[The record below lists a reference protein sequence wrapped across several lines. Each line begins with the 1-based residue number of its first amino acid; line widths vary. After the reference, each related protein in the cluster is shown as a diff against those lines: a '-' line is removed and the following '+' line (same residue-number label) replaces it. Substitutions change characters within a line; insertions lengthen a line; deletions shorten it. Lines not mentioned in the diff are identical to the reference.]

1 MASMEGHSPGVIRLA
16 EFRCTGSPLSW
27 TDLATLWCLRH
38 HLPVGLQKRQLV
50 KDAPLRRDR
59 SLGRAMAFCSTV
71 ISAALLVSASARV
84 AHAAVADSTPRS
96 TAARAEDDSLRGR
109 SGKLRAV
116 LVPRSERKA
125 GVLERLFGDSLLRTP
140 GVHAV
145 RDSGGGMSLAL
156 ITMRDFAEKL
166 GGKIGAYRIGFW
178 PGERRKLLSTAYANP
193 EGFIEVTPE
202 NADTYVSEHF
212 RLRDFLTHDQQGV
225 WPKYLVLRAPL
236 VDKLELVI
244 SQLEARGT
252 PVRHMSVM
260 SGFRTPQYNA
270 RGGEGR
276 GGRSRVSRHMYGDAA
291 DVFVDNDGDGRM
303 DDLNRDGRI
312 DSRDAKVILDAVEQV
327 ERAHAD
333 LAGGV
338 GVYRATRSHG
348 PFAHVD
354 VRGTRARWGR
364 R

>member
-1 MASMEGHSPGVIRLA
+1 MQRLTAIVGTFGHRVVSEDP
-16 EFRCTGSPLSW
+16 PP
-27 TDLATLWCLRH
+27 
-38 HLPVGLQKRQLV
+38 PVGLQKGQLV
-50 KDAPLRRDR
+50 KDARLKRDR
-59 SLGRAMAFCSTV
+59 ALGRAIALRATA
-71 ISAALLVSASARV
+71 ISVMLLVSASVRV
-84 AHAAVADSTPRS
+84 AHAAAPDPVRDT
-96 TAARAEDDSLRGR
+96 TAAKAEDDSLRGR

-116 LVPRSERKA
+116 LVPRSERRA
-125 GVLERLFGDSLLRTP
+125 GVLERMFGDSLLRTP

-145 RDSGGGMSLAL
+145 HDSASGLSLAL

-166 GGKIGAYRIGFW
+166 GGKIGQYRMGFW
-178 PGERRKLLSTAYANP
+178 PGERRKLLATTYANP

-202 NADTYVSEHF
+202 NADTHVSEHF
-212 RLRDFLTHDQQGV
+212 RLRDFLTHDQSDV

-270 RGGEGR
+270 RGGER
-276 GGRSRVSRHMYGDAA
+276 SGRSRVSRHMYGDAA

-312 DSRDAKVILDAVEQV
+312 DSRDAKVILEAVEQV
-327 ERAHAD
+327 ERAHGD

-338 GVYRATRSHG
+338 GVYRATRAHG

-354 VRGTRARWGR
+354 VRGTPARWGR

>member
-1 MASMEGHSPGVIRLA
+1 MA
-16 EFRCTGSPLSW
+16 
-27 TDLATLWCLRH
+27 
-38 HLPVGLQKRQLV
+38 
-50 KDAPLRRDR
+50 
-59 SLGRAMAFCSTV
+59 
-71 ISAALLVSASARV
+71 ISAALLVTLSAHV
-84 AHAAVADSTPRS
+84 VHAAAPDSVRSSISAKAD
-96 TAARAEDDSLRGR
+96 EDSLRGR

-116 LVPRSERKA
+116 LVPRSERRA
-125 GVLERLFGDSLLRTP
+125 GVLERMFGDSLLRTP
-140 GVHAV
+140 GVHTA
-145 RDSGGGMSLAL
+145 RDSASGLGFAL

-166 GGKIGAYRIGFW
+166 GGKIGEYRIGFW
-178 PGERRKLLSTAYANP
+178 PGERRKLLATAYANP

-252 PVRHMSVM
+252 PVRHMTVM

-270 RGGEGR
+270 RGER

-327 ERAHAD
+327 ERAHGD

-354 VRGTRARWGR
+354 VRGTPARWGR

>member
-1 MASMEGHSPGVIRLA
+1 MRDTRL
-16 EFRCTGSPLSW
+16 L
-27 TDLATLWCLRH
+27 
-38 HLPVGLQKRQLV
+38 
-50 KDAPLRRDR
+50 RDR
-59 SLGRAMAFCSTV
+59 LLGRAVVLCVTV
-71 ISAALLVSASARV
+71 TSAGLLVGATARV
-84 AHAAVADSTPRS
+84 AHASGRDSVRTSAAVTKV
-96 TAARAEDDSLRGR
+96 EDDSLRGR

-116 LVPRSERKA
+116 LVPRSERRP
-125 GVLERLFGDSLLRTP
+125 GILERLFGDSLLRTP
-140 GVHAV
+140 GVHAP
-145 RDSGGGMSLAL
+145 RDSTSGESVAL

-166 GGKIGAYRIGFW
+166 GGKIGAYRMGFW

-193 EGFIEVTPE
+193 DVFIEVTPE

-270 RGGEGR
+270 RGGEG

-327 ERAHAD
+327 ERAHDD
-333 LAGGV
+333 LVGGV

-354 VRGTRARWGR
+354 VRGSRARWGR

>member
-1 MASMEGHSPGVIRLA
+1 MILCASFAS
-16 EFRCTGSPLSW
+16 LS
-27 TDLATLWCLRH
+27 
-38 HLPVGLQKRQLV
+38 
-50 KDAPLRRDR
+50 
-59 SLGRAMAFCSTV
+59 
-71 ISAALLVSASARV
+71 LLVGGSARV
-84 AHAAVADSTPRS
+84 ALAAPAVRDSVTRPRVAD
-96 TAARAEDDSLRGR
+96 DDSLRGR

-116 LVPRSERKA
+116 LVPRSERRV
-125 GVLERLFGDSLLRTP
+125 GILERLFGDSLLRTP
-140 GVHAV
+140 GVHAG
-145 RDSGGGMSLAL
+145 RDSGEAPNLAL

-166 GGKIGAYRIGFW
+166 GGKIGEYRMGFW
-178 PGERRKLLSTAYANP
+178 PAERRRPLAKALSTAYANP

-260 SGFRTPQYNA
+260 SGFRTPQYNG
-270 RGGEGR
+270 RGGER
-276 GGRSRVSRHMYGDAA
+276 TGRSNVSRHMFGDAA

-312 DSRDAKVILDAVEQV
+312 DYRDAQVILNAVEQV
-327 ERAHAD
+327 ERMHGD
-333 LAGGV
+333 LVGGV
-338 GVYRATRSHG
+338 GVFRATRAHG

-354 VRGTRARWGR
+354 VRGNRARWGR
-364 R
+364 L

>member
-1 MASMEGHSPGVIRLA
+1 MR
-16 EFRCTGSPLSW
+16 
-27 TDLATLWCLRH
+27 D
-38 HLPVGLQKRQLV
+38 RQL
-50 KDAPLRRDR
+50 
-59 SLGRAMAFCSTV
+59 GRVLLLCVSFT
-71 ISAALLVSASARV
+71 SALLLVSASAR
-84 AHAAVADSTPRS
+84 P
-96 TAARAEDDSLRGR
+96 ARAAGVDSVRTPTAKPRVPDDSLRGR

-116 LVPRSERKA
+116 LVPRSERRVGA
-125 GVLERLFGDSLLRTP
+125 LEQLFGDSLLRTP

-145 RDSGGGMSLAL
+145 RDSGAASGFAL

-166 GGKIGAYRIGFW
+166 GGKIGEYRMGFW
-178 PGERRKLLSTAYANP
+178 PAERRKALATVYANP

-202 NADTYVSEHF
+202 NADTHVSEHF

-252 PVRHMSVM
+252 PVRRMRVM

-270 RGGEGR
+270 RGGEKS
-276 GGRSRVSRHMYGDAA
+276 GRSRVSRHMYGDAA

-312 DSRDAKVILDAVEQV
+312 DSRDARVILDAVEQV
-327 ERAHAD
+327 ERMHGE

-338 GVYRATRSHG
+338 GVYRATRAHG

>member
-1 MASMEGHSPGVIRLA
+1 VS
-16 EFRCTGSPLSW
+16 
-27 TDLATLWCLRH
+27 
-38 HLPVGLQKRQLV
+38 
-50 KDAPLRRDR
+50 DAHPTRDR
-59 SLGRAMAFCSTV
+59 LPGRAVSLCWTV
-71 ISAALLVSASARV
+71 ISAGLLVAAIARV
-84 AHAAVADSTPRS
+84 AHAAELDSVRTS
-96 TAARAEDDSLRGR
+96 ASVKVDEDSLRGK

-116 LVPRSERKA
+116 LVPKSEGRTGA
-125 GVLERLFGDSLLRTP
+125 LERLFGDSLLRTP

-145 RDSGGGMSLAL
+145 QDSAGGLSLAL
-156 ITMRDFAEKL
+156 ITRRDFAEKL
-166 GGKIGAYRIGFW
+166 GGKIGAYRMGFW
-178 PGERRKLLSTAYANP
+178 PAERRKLLATAYANP

-202 NADTYVSEHF
+202 NADTPVSEHF

-225 WPKYLVLRAPL
+225 WPKYLVLRSPL

-270 RGGEGR
+270 RAGER

-312 DSRDAKVILDAVEQV
+312 DYRDAQVILNAVEQV
-327 ERAHAD
+327 ERMHGD
-333 LAGGV
+333 LVGGV
-338 GVYRATRSHG
+338 GVYRATRSHA
-348 PFAHVD
+348 PFAHFD
-354 VRGTRARWGR
+354 VRGNRARWGR
-364 R
+364 L

>member
-1 MASMEGHSPGVIRLA
+1 M
-16 EFRCTGSPLSW
+16 
-27 TDLATLWCLRH
+27 
-38 HLPVGLQKRQLV
+38 
-50 KDAPLRRDR
+50 RDR
-59 SLGRAMAFCSTV
+59 LVGHVVVLCASLSSLVMLVGASPRTAL
-71 ISAALLVSASARV
+71 AASE
-84 AHAAVADSTPRS
+84 DSVRTP
-96 TAARAEDDSLRGR
+96 AARPRVPDDSLRGK

-116 LVPRSERKA
+116 LVPPSERRVA
-125 GVLERLFGDSLLRTP
+125 VLEQLFGDSLLRTP
-140 GVHAV
+140 GVHAP
-145 RDSGGGMSLAL
+145 RDSAGSGSIAL
-156 ITMRDFAEKL
+156 ITMRNFAEKL
-166 GGKIGAYRIGFW
+166 GGKIGEYRMGFW
-178 PGERRKLLSTAYANP
+178 PGERRKALSTVYANP

-244 SQLEARGT
+244 SQLESRGT
-252 PVRHMSVM
+252 PVRRMRVM

-270 RGGEGR
+270 RGGER
-276 GGRSRVSRHMYGDAA
+276 SGRSKISRHMYGDAA

-312 DSRDAKVILDAVEQV
+312 DHRDARVILEAVEQV
-327 ERAHAD
+327 ERLHGD
-333 LAGGV
+333 LVGGV
-338 GVYRATRSHG
+338 GVYRATRAHG

-354 VRGTRARWGR
+354 VRGSRARWGR

>member
-1 MASMEGHSPGVIRLA
+1 VR
-16 EFRCTGSPLSW
+16 
-27 TDLATLWCLRH
+27 
-38 HLPVGLQKRQLV
+38 
-50 KDAPLRRDR
+50 DARPPRDR
-59 SLGRAMAFCSTV
+59 LFGRALALCVTV
-71 ISAALLVSASARV
+71 TSAVLLVSVTARA
-84 AHAAVADSTPRS
+84 AHAADRDSVRTPTNAS
-96 TAARAEDDSLRGR
+96 KVDDDSLRGR

-116 LVPRSERKA
+116 LVPRSERRP
-125 GVLERLFGDSLLRTP
+125 GILERLFGDSLLRTP
-140 GVHAV
+140 GVHAA
-145 RDSGGGMSLAL
+145 REDSGGANVAL

-166 GGKIGAYRIGFW
+166 GGKIGEYRMGFW
-178 PGERRKLLSTAYANP
+178 PAERRKLLSTAYANP

-202 NADTYVSEHF
+202 NIDTPVSEHF

-270 RGGEGR
+270 RGGES
-276 GGRSRVSRHMYGDAA
+276 GGRSRVSRHMFGDAA

-312 DSRDAKVILDAVEQV
+312 DYRDARVILDAVEQV
-327 ERAHAD
+327 ERAHDD
-333 LAGGV
+333 LGGGV
-338 GVYRATRSHG
+338 GVYRATRAHG

-354 VRGTRARWGR
+354 VRGSRARWGR

>member
-1 MASMEGHSPGVIRLA
+1 VKASRWL
-16 EFRCTGSPLSW
+16 
-27 TDLATLWCLRH
+27 
-38 HLPVGLQKRQLV
+38 
-50 KDAPLRRDR
+50 RDR
-59 SLGRAMAFCSTV
+59 LLGRAMVLCVSVA
-71 ISAALLVSASARV
+71 SAGLLVGGSARV
-84 AHAAVADSTPRS
+84 AQAAPATAGDTLRAPADTIRAAVDTLRPPAV
-96 TAARAEDDSLRGR
+96 EHDSLRGR

-116 LVPRSERKA
+116 LVPRSERRP
-125 GVLERLFGDSLLRTP
+125 GILERLFGDSLLRTP
-140 GVHAV
+140 GVHSV
-145 RDSGGGMSLAL
+145 RDSGTTQNLAL
-156 ITMRDFAEKL
+156 ITMRGFAEKL
-166 GGKIGAYRIGFW
+166 GGKIGEYRIGFW
-178 PGERRKLLSTAYANP
+178 PGERRKPLAKALSMAYANP

-202 NADTYVSEHF
+202 NADTHVSEHF

-270 RGGEGR
+270 RGGER
-276 GGRSRVSRHMYGDAA
+276 SGRSDVSRHMYGDAA

-312 DSRDAKVILDAVEQV
+312 DYRDAQVILDAVEQV
-327 ERAHAD
+327 ERMHGD
-333 LAGGV
+333 LVGGV
-338 GVYRATRSHG
+338 GVYRATRAHG

-354 VRGTRARWGR
+354 VRGNRARWGR
-364 R
+364 L

>member
-1 MASMEGHSPGVIRLA
+1 M
-16 EFRCTGSPLSW
+16 
-27 TDLATLWCLRH
+27 
-38 HLPVGLQKRQLV
+38 
-50 KDAPLRRDR
+50 RDR
-59 SLGRAMAFCSTV
+59 PLGRAMILCVSLT
-71 ISAALLVSASARV
+71 SASLLVGGSARA
-84 AHAAVADSTPRS
+84 AHAAGADSTRTAVRPDS
-96 TAARAEDDSLRGR
+96 TRPAIARVGDDTLRGR

-116 LVPRSERKA
+116 LVPRSERRV

-140 GVHAV
+140 GVHAR
-145 RDSGGGMSLAL
+145 RDSGGSESLAL

-166 GGKIGAYRIGFW
+166 GGKIGEYRMGFW
-178 PGERRKLLSTAYANP
+178 PAERRRALATAYANP
-193 EGFIEVTPE
+193 EGFIEVTAE
-202 NADTYVSEHF
+202 NADTHVSEHF

-244 SQLEARGT
+244 SQLEANGT
-252 PVRHMSVM
+252 PVRRMSVM

-270 RGGEGR
+270 RGGER
-276 GGRSRVSRHMYGDAA
+276 TGRSKISRHMYGDAA

-312 DSRDAKVILDAVEQV
+312 NYRDAQVILNAVEQV
-327 ERAHAD
+327 ERRHGE

-338 GVYRATRSHG
+338 GVYRATRAHG

-354 VRGTRARWGR
+354 VRGERARWGR
-364 R
+364 L

>member
-1 MASMEGHSPGVIRLA
+1 M
-16 EFRCTGSPLSW
+16 
-27 TDLATLWCLRH
+27 
-38 HLPVGLQKRQLV
+38 
-50 KDAPLRRDR
+50 RDR
-59 SLGRAMAFCSTV
+59 LVGHVVVLCASFTSLVMLVGASPRPAQ
-71 ISAALLVSASARV
+71 AAD
-84 AHAAVADSTPRS
+84 ADSVRTP
-96 TAARAEDDSLRGR
+96 AARPRVTDDSLRGK

-116 LVPRSERKA
+116 LVPRSERRVA
-125 GVLERLFGDSLLRTP
+125 VLEQLFGDSLLRTP
-140 GVHAV
+140 GVHPA
-145 RDSGGGMSLAL
+145 RDSAGSGIIAL

-166 GGKIGAYRIGFW
+166 GGKIGEYRMGFW
-178 PGERRKLLSTAYANP
+178 PGERRKALSTVYANP

-202 NADTYVSEHF
+202 NVDTYVSEHF

-252 PVRHMSVM
+252 PVRRMSVM

-270 RGGEGR
+270 RGGER
-276 GGRSRVSRHMYGDAA
+276 SGRSRISRHMYGDAA

-312 DSRDAKVILDAVEQV
+312 DHRDAKVILEAVEQV
-327 ERAHAD
+327 ERMHGD
-333 LAGGV
+333 LVGGV
-338 GVYRATRSHG
+338 GVYRATRAHG

-354 VRGTRARWGR
+354 VRGSRARWGR